1 MYFGEL
7 VKINI
12 SNVESAIKMKKKLN
26 IVIALCAIICLII
39 CICETDSKLAIVVC
53 SIGIGMQFMLILDK
67 ITKRN

>member
-1 MYFGEL
+1 
-7 VKINI
+7 
-12 SNVESAIKMKKKLN
+12 MKKKLN

-67 ITKRN
+67 ITKKKLI